1 MRTTPRIQR
10 LTHAGLYVNDIE
22 KSRLFYQNLL
32 GLTETDNDRNAGLVF
47 LSSNPA
53 DEHHMVVLIA
63 GRTAH
68 SDAKLIQ
75 QIAFRCATLADVIG
89 YWRRFVEQGVP
100 IIYTVTHGNA
110 ISCYFRD
117 PDNNVLEVYWATGME
132 ARQGFL
138 VELDFSEP
146 EDVVLETTR
155 AAVQRYGQTG
165 YVDLTVLQR
174 QL

>member
-1 MRTTPRIQR
+1 MTTTPRIQR
-10 LTHAGLYVNDIE
+10 MTHAGLYVNDIE
-22 KSRLFYQNLL
+22 KSRRFYQDVL
-32 GLTETDNDRNAGLVF
+32 GLTETDNDSNAGLVF

-68 SDAKLIQ
+68 ADAKLIQ
-75 QIAFRCATLADVIG
+75 QIAFRCDTLADVIG
-89 YWRRFVEQGVP
+89 YWKRFVAREVP
-100 IIYTVTHGNA
+100 IIYTITHGNA

-117 PDNNVLEVYWATGME
+117 PDSNVLEVYWATGLD

-138 VELDFSEP
+138 VELDFSQP
-146 EDVVLETTR
+146 EEVVLEATR
-155 AAVQRYGQTG
+155 SAVEKYGQTG
-165 YVDLTVLQR
+165 YVDLAVLQR